1 MKGMTMSTSTRLA
14 VAAACVLA
22 LAARPAAQNREHQQ
36 QAAELRILQEQQQQL
51 SVAIAQ
57 LSDALKA
64 LNTRLDEASAATR
77 KGFADQELNIRNMSG
92 DLSAIRER
100 TQETD
105 TRIRTLRDEIDALR
119 TTVSSLPSLISQAA
133 PAPPG
138 DGPDPAT
145 APAGAPAPV
154 SAAPPPAA
162 GAATPSTA
170 GLSPARMLDSAKS
183 DYFAG
188 QWALAVSGFEALVR
202 AFPRSEAAGE
212 AQFYIGETYYAQNKW
227 REAIDA
233 YGLVLEKYRN
243 TTWVPDAYRKRG
255 QAYAQSGQ
263 PDKAREMWETVIKL
277 YPESDA
283 ARLASQ
289 DLQRI
294 NRTAPPA
301 K

>member
-1 MKGMTMSTSTRLA
+1 MKTSTRLA

-22 LAARPAAQNREHQQ
+22 LAAHPAAQNREHQQ

-51 SVAIAQ
+51 TLAISQ
-57 LSDALKA
+57 LADAIKA
-64 LNTRLDEASAATR
+64 LNGRLDEASAATR
-77 KGFADQELNIRNMSG
+77 KGFADQELSIRNMSG

-119 TTVSSLPSLISQAA
+119 TTISNLPSLMSQ
-133 PAPPG
+133 
-138 DGPDPAT
+138 
-145 APAGAPAPV
+145 
-154 SAAPPPAA
+154 SAAPPPTDGVDPAAAVA
-162 GAATPSTA
+162 GAPGAVSTPPPVAPGPASTA

-188 QWALAVSGFEALVR
+188 QWSLAQSGFEALVR
-202 AFPRSEAAGE
+202 AFPRSEAASE
-212 AQFYIGETYYAQNKW
+212 AQFYIGETFYAQNKW

-233 YGLVLEKYRN
+233 YGLVIQSYKN
-243 TTWVPDAYRKRG
+243 SPFVADAYRKRG

-263 PDKAREMWETVIKL
+263 TDLAKASWDAVIKAF
-277 YPESDA
+277 PESDA
-283 ARLASQ
+283 ARLAGQ
-289 DLQRI
+289 DLQRV
-294 NRTAPPA
+294 NRTSPPA

>member
-1 MKGMTMSTSTRLA
+1 
-14 VAAACVLA
+14 
-22 LAARPAAQNREHQQ
+22 
-36 QAAELRILQEQQQQL
+36 
-51 SVAIAQ
+51 
-57 LSDALKA
+57 
-64 LNTRLDEASAATR
+64 
-77 KGFADQELNIRNMSG
+77 
-92 DLSAIRER
+92 
-100 TQETD
+100 
-105 TRIRTLRDEIDALR
+105 
-119 TTVSSLPSLISQAA
+119 
-133 PAPPG
+133 
-138 DGPDPAT
+138 
-145 APAGAPAPV
+145 
-154 SAAPPPAA
+154 
-162 GAATPSTA
+162 
-170 GLSPARMLDSAKS
+170 MLDSAKS